1 MSNEL
6 RVDNLNFETIL
17 KDINL
22 NLPSG
27 TISALMGKSGSGKT
41 LFLKSFFGL
50 IQYSGEI
57 SYDGTIIV
65 DENRSN
71 TLKDFG
77 LYLDIDHLDN
87 KTVFLN
93 LIEPLNNLGFSDSKA
108 KKKVYE
114 ISKKFE
120 IDFLLYKEVSSLS
133 YSQKKLVAYIQSI
146 IHEPKVILIDNL
158 FDSMDSCIKN
168 KIVKYLKELKKK
180 NCIIIFITS
189 NSEDLMFAD
198 NLILIKNGRIIENGS
213 VKNLIQN
220 ETLFLKNDI
229 KLPFLIDLSY
239 KLKAYDLIDDLIF
252 DYDKMVDEIWK

>member
-1 MSNEL
+1 M
-6 RVDNLNFETIL
+6 
-17 KDINL
+17 
-22 NLPSG
+22 
-27 TISALMGKSGSGKT
+27 
-41 LFLKSFFGL
+41 
-50 IQYSGEI
+50 
-57 SYDGTIIV
+57 
-65 DENRSN
+65 
-71 TLKDFG
+71 
-77 LYLDIDHLDN
+77 
-87 KTVFLN
+87 
-93 LIEPLNNLGFSDSKA
+93 
-108 KKKVYE
+108 
-114 ISKKFE
+114 
-120 IDFLLYKEVSSLS
+120 
-133 YSQKKLVAYIQSI
+133 AYIQSI